1 LIRQPLF
8 FLVVGGIQYLIDA
21 GLYALMISNGVTT
34 LPANITSRA
43 SAAGLGFLLNR
54 YVTFGQRNESFGRF
68 ARSLLRFL
76 VVWSAM
82 TLISTLVILWLEA
95 VYGSDNTIRI
105 AAKLLV
111 EALLA
116 VASFLVSRF
125 WVFRS

>member
-1 LIRQPLF
+1 MIRQPLL
-8 FLVVGGIQYLIDA
+8 FLVVGGIQYLVDA
-21 GLYALMISNGVTT
+21 GLYIVMISNGITT

-54 YVTFGQRNESFGRF
+54 YVTFGQRNESLGRF
-68 ARSLLRFL
+68 ARSLFRFL
-76 VVWSAM
+76 LLFAAM
-82 TLISTLVILWLEA
+82 TLISTLAVLGLE
-95 VYGSDNTIRI
+95 VVWGSDNTSRI

>member
-1 LIRQPLF
+1 MRQPLF
-8 FLVVGGIQYLIDA
+8 FLVVGGIQYLVDA

-43 SAAGLGFLLNR
+43 SAASMGFLLNR
-54 YVTFGQRNESFGRF
+54 YWTFGQRNESLKRF
-68 ARSLLRFL
+68 ANSLLRFL
-76 VVWSAM
+76 VLFAVM
-82 TLISTLVILWLEA
+82 TLISTLAVLWLEA
-95 VYGSDNTIRI
+95 VWGNDNTSRI
-105 AAKLLV
+105 IAKLLV